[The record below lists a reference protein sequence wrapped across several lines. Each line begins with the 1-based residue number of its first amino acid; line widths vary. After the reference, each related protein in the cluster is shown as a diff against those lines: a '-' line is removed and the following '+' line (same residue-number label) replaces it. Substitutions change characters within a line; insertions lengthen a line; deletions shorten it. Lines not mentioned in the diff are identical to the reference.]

1 VAYLITDLCV
11 DVMDKSC
18 VRECPVDC
26 IYEGRRSMYINP
38 DECIDCGAC
47 EMTCPV
53 KAISYEPDLPPEQ
66 AHVLPR
72 TREWVE
78 IHGAVGGARRTG
90 PVGVDHP
97 DIDALP
103 AAPAPAP

>member
-26 IYEGRRSMYINP
+26 IYEGARSMYINP
-38 DECIDCGAC
+38 DECVDCGAC
-47 EMTCPV
+47 ELTCPV

-66 AHVLPR
+66 GHLLAR
-72 TREWVE
+72 SREWVE
-78 IHGAVGGARRTG
+78 LHGAVGGGRRTG
-90 PVGVDHP
+90 PIGVDHP
-97 DIDALP
+97 QVAALP
-103 AAPAPAP
+103 VVPTAAS

>member
-1 VAYLITDLCV
+1 VAYLITDQCV

-26 IYEGRRSMYINP
+26 IYEGARSMYINP

-47 EMTCPV
+47 ELTCPV

-66 AHVLPR
+66 GHLLARSL
-72 TREWVE
+72 EWVE
-78 IHGAVGGARRTG
+78 IHSAVGGGRVTG
-90 PVGVDHP
+90 PIGIDHP
-97 DIDALP
+97 QVAALP
-103 AAPAPAP
+103 PAASPAS